1 MIDPFGSMK
10 AMLGQLLGFATNPMQ
25 FIMQSKMKIP
35 QEYLQDPNKA
45 IQHLM
50 NTGQISQSQYDWA
63 VKEADMIQNN
73 SEFKQ
78 FINQIQIQK

>member
-25 FIMQSKMKIP
+25 FMMQSKMNIP
-35 QEYLQDPNKA
+35 QEYMNYPNKA

-50 NTGQISQSQYDWA
+50 NTGQISQEQYDWA
-63 VKEADMIQNN
+63 VKEAD
-73 SEFKQ
+73 K
-78 FINQIQIQK
+78 IQKSPDFIKMFGVK

>member
-10 AMLGQLLGFATNPMQ
+10 AMLGQLQGFAANPMQ
-25 FIMQSKMKIP
+25 FMMQSKMNIP

-50 NTGQISQSQYDWA
+50 NTGQLSQEQYDWA
-63 VKEADMIQNN
+63 VKEAA
-73 SEFKQ
+73 K
-78 FINQIQIQK
+78 IQKSPDFIKMFGVK

>member
-10 AMLGQLLGFATNPMQ
+10 AMLGQLQGFAANPMQ
-25 FIMQSKMKIP
+25 FMMQSKMNIP
-35 QEYLQDPNKA
+35 QEYMNDPNKA

-63 VKEADMIQNN
+63 VKEAA
-73 SEFKQ
+73 K
-78 FINQIQIQK
+78 IQKSPDFIKMFGVK